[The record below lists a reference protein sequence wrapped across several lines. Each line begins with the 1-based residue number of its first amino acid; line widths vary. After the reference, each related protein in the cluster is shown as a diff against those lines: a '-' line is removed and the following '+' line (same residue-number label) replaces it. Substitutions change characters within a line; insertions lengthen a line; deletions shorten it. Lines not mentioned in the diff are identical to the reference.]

1 MSTQYQWEEPQPETR
16 RHHKRR
22 RQANAAPADR
32 FDEDNQEGENDDTT
46 LPNTYQSIHG
56 DCTDSEALSV
66 TRKARRLGYHH
77 SSDSDSNS
85 SDEDEGDTLQASN
98 ASSQHKDANGQFSMQ
113 ELLSGKFDEAVR
125 KIGRDQERRTSNV
138 SRCWGCRHGIS
149 GGSNIADETLSK
161 FNEWIRKH
169 FGTMD
174 EQEFAIQC
182 ARYHTLKVR
191 RPQVKAGG
199 HCDKWRA
206 DSILKHFRHHTCDP
220 AITTV
225 QRLQTLRKMQHELRS
240 RMIRKTLDENGEETQ
255 EVNSKAMEL
264 YLRILDRECSLQKC
278 RPVVSSSG
286 AKPEGSGK

>member
-191 RPQVKAGG
+191 RLQVKAGG

-206 DSILKHFRHHTCDP
+206 DSILYTSTSHVRPSNHHSAALADFAQNAARVAVANDT
-220 AITTV
+220 
-225 QRLQTLRKMQHELRS
+225 QNFGRKRRGNSGGQFESNGAVLAHLGS
-240 RMIRKTLDENGEETQ
+240 RMFAAKMSTCCQQQWRKAGR
-255 EVNSKAMEL
+255 VW
-264 YLRILDRECSLQKC
+264 
-278 RPVVSSSG
+278 
-286 AKPEGSGK
+286 